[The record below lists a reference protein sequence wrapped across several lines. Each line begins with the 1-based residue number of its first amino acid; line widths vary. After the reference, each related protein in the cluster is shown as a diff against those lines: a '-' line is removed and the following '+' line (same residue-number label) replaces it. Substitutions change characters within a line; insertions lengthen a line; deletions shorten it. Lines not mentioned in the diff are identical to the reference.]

1 MSSTASTPAPT
12 ATPRRQARPSTDTN
26 SDSDSDSQLVHLQ
39 RQLPP
44 YEPPVAPL
52 TPACQRA
59 LTNLLQ
65 SDRLKALHTHVQHAG
80 ESVSD
85 AAGEVNEKLTDA
97 RVRHERYLGSL
108 RKRRERGDGG
118 EDADNDDGDGEADV
132 GEGGREGSGSVEVD
146 EDEAEHQFRTTETE
160 ITILTKTLEEEIRRV
175 VDSEVMLENLKGTL
189 GDLSREAEEAGSRAL
204 ASRRRARQSRRRR
217 NADPDGNDDDEAD
230 EDYDDAEEEEEHGEE
245 DENRDPPSQQLAQKL
260 ESSLADWTAQS
271 LTQRYANNNTYI
283 GFYRMV
289 HDAKHPGNDIPPIP
303 HSSTWFRHLEDPAGT
318 TGTTAT
324 TGDGAPSTSSHAGNA
339 GSGSA
344 RKRTRHGA
352 RRSSPADD
360 EEVAIAHER
369 ISLKCPLTLLPF
381 TDPLT
386 STKCPHSFEKEA
398 ILDMLNNSATTT
410 PAPPG
415 AGRNRRVKAVKC
427 PVCEVL
433 LSAEDLKRDVVLVR
447 RVKRMQ
453 ELMARA
459 DEDDDDDEEDDEGGD
474 ENEGGRKKRSRKGRQ
489 SGITLASDEDSEG
502 SEDSEDSENENSGG
516 SDDETEG
523 SPVRIK
529 QEKALSQAL

>member
-26 SDSDSDSQLVHLQ
+26 SDSDSQLLHLQ

-118 EDADNDDGDGEADV
+118 EDGDNDDDDGEADV
-132 GEGGREGSGSVEVD
+132 GGGGREGSGSVEVD

-160 ITILTKTLEEEIRRV
+160 ITILTKTLEEEIRRL
-175 VDSEVMLENLKGTL
+175 VDSEVMLGNLKGTL

-230 EDYDDAEEEEEHGEE
+230 EDYNDAEEEEHGDE
-245 DENRDPPSQQLAQKL
+245 DENRDPPSRQLAQKL

-303 HSSTWFRHLEDPAGT
+303 HPSTWFRHLEDPAGT
-318 TGTTAT
+318 IGTAAT
-324 TGDGAPSTSSHAGNA
+324 TGDGAPSTSSHAGNT

-369 ISLKCPLTLLPF
+369 ISLKCPLTLLTF

-398 ILDMLNNSATTT
+398 ILDMLNNSATTI

-447 RVKRMQ
+447 RVRRMQ

-459 DEDDDDDEEDDEGGD
+459 DEDDDDEEDEGGD
-474 ENEGGRKKRSRKGRQ
+474 ENEGGRKKSRKGRQ

-502 SEDSEDSENENSGG
+502 SEDSENENSGD
-516 SDDETEG
+516 SDDEMES

>member
-1 MSSTASTPAPT
+1 M
-12 ATPRRQARPSTDTN
+12 
-26 SDSDSDSQLVHLQ
+26 
-39 RQLPP
+39 
-44 YEPPVAPL
+44 
-52 TPACQRA
+52 
-59 LTNLLQ
+59 
-65 SDRLKALHTHVQHAG
+65 HVQHAG

-97 RVRHERYLGSL
+97 RVRHERYLSSL
-108 RKRRERGDGG
+108 RKRREKEDSG
-118 EDADNDDGDGEADV
+118 EDGDNDDGDGD
-132 GEGGREGSGSVEVD
+132 GEGNVGGRGGGSGSVEVD
-146 EDEAEHQFRTTETE
+146 EDEAEHQFRATETQ
-160 ITILTKTLEEEIRRV
+160 ITILTETLEEKIRRV

-217 NADPDGNDDDEAD
+217 NADPDGNDDDEAG
-230 EDYDDAEEEEEHGEE
+230 EDYNDAEEEEHGDE
-245 DENRDPPSQQLAQKL
+245 DENRDPPSQHLAQKL

-318 TGTTAT
+318 TGTAAT
-324 TGDGAPSTSSHAGNA
+324 TGNGAPSSSSHAGNT

-344 RKRTRHGA
+344 KKRTRHGA
-352 RRSSPADD
+352 RRSSAADD
-360 EEVAIAHER
+360 DEVAIAHER

-381 TDPLT
+381 TDPMT

-398 ILDMLNNSATTT
+398 ILDMLNNSTTT
-410 PAPPG
+410 VPATPG

-459 DEDDDDDEEDDEGGD
+459 DEDEDDDEDEGEDD
-474 ENEGGRKKRSRKGRQ
+474 NEGGRKKRSRKGRQ

-502 SEDSEDSENENSGG
+502 SEDSESSGD